1 MNEVKCCIKVD
12 NFAKLR
18 FLSSKKSCYA
28 VRKWPLRNIILGN
41 HLRCLLCDL
50 LYRYIGCEVP
60 RPSVQKLHENM
71 HKDATNP
78 VYNMLNDKR
87 GQCYLRDQNR
97 VKIS

>member
-1 MNEVKCCIKVD
+1 M
-12 NFAKLR
+12 
-18 FLSSKKSCYA
+18 
-28 VRKWPLRNIILGN
+28 LGN
-41 HLRCLLCDL
+41 HLRCSLCDL

-71 HKDATNP
+71 HKAATNP